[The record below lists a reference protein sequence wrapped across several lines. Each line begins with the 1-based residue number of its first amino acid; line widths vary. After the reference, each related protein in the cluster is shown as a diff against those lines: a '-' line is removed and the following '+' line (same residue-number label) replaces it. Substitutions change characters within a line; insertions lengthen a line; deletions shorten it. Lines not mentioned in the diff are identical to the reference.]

1 MKRICFLLL
10 MTLVPIFTF
19 ASNPKESNLIAE
31 KINPLGSAPA
41 DNQPD
46 NTLTPKEQK
55 EGWKLLWDGKTL
67 NGWVSNKDGVVPQKG
82 WTIKDSELIVDFGG
96 NKGGGDLVTEKEFK
110 NFILEVD
117 FKLTPGANSGIKYFI
132 QPYKSGKG
140 FSNVGCEYQ
149 VLDDVLHPDAK
160 LGINGCRTLASLY
173 DLIPADKAKP
183 FNGVN
188 QWNHAR
194 IEVRGE
200 KVAHYLNGTKVV
212 EYVRG
217 TPEWK
222 AVVATSKFAK
232 EKGFG
237 EYATGHFLLQEHG
250 NEVHYKNIKVK
261 ELK

>member
-1 MKRICFLLL
+1 MKRICYLLL
-10 MTLVPIFTF
+10 MALVPFFTF
-19 ASNPKESNLIAE
+19 ASNSKVSGMNAE
-31 KINPLGSAPA
+31 KVNSSDLVPA
-41 DNQPD
+41 DNQND

-55 EGWKLLWDGKTL
+55 EGWKLLWDGQTL
-67 NGWVSNKDGVVPQKG
+67 SGWVSNRDGVVPQKG
-82 WTIKDSELIVDFGG
+82 WTIKDNELIVDFGD

-110 NFILEVD
+110 NFILDVD

-132 QPYKSGKG
+132 QPGKDGKG

-200 KVAHYLNGTKVV
+200 KVAHYLNGKKVV

-222 AVVATSKFAK
+222 AVVATSKFNK
-232 EKGFG
+232 VKDFG
-237 EYATGHFLLQEHG
+237 ENATGHLLLQEHG

-261 ELK
+261 EL